1 MSSLFYTGQSRRTN
15 GAFSVTMKDGA
26 KLAKKTGETK
36 GRRRDSNQE
45 NRVGLHLQSSS
56 MGKQR
61 DPATLWCRYRSN
73 QRGGPKNKT
82 GGHLH
87 KCIGDQR

>member
-26 KLAKKTGETK
+26 KLAKK
-36 GRRRDSNQE
+36 
-45 NRVGLHLQSSS
+45 L
-56 MGKQR
+56 GKQR